1 MNWGVRIIVILGA
14 FMLFIIGSV
23 VFMLSSDSDA
33 LEEKDYYEQALN
45 YDERYDKN
53 KNTLRDK
60 AEPTIEVKETKLI
73 LDFPFEVHS
82 GRIELK
88 RPSSKVQDQEMPLS
102 GQDTNYIIDVSK
114 LTSGRWKCI
123 IEWNSEG
130 TDYRFEKD
138 IFL

>member
-1 MNWGVRIIVILGA
+1 MNWGVRIIMILGV
-14 FMLFIIGSV
+14 FVLFIIGSV
-23 VFMLSSDSDA
+23 VYMLSVDSDE

-45 YDERYDKN
+45 YDARYDKN

-60 AEPTIEVKETKLI
+60 AEPTIQVKEEKLI
-73 LDFPFEVHS
+73 LDFPFVVHS
-82 GRIELK
+82 GKVELK
-88 RPSSKVQDQEMPLS
+88 RPSSQVQDQEMVLS
-102 GQDTNYIIDVSK
+102 DQDMKYSIDVSQ

-130 TDYRFEKD
+130 TEYRFEKD

>member
-1 MNWGVRIIVILGA
+1 MNWGVRIIVVLGA

-23 VFMLSSDSDA
+23 VYMLSADSDE

-60 AEPTIEVKETKLI
+60 AEPTIKVKEEKLI
-73 LDFPFEVHS
+73 LDFPFVVHS
-82 GRIELK
+82 GKVELK
-88 RPSSKVQDQEMPLS
+88 RPSSQVQDQEMMLS
-102 GQDTNYIIDVSK
+102 GQDNNYVIDVSQ

-123 IEWNSEG
+123 IEWKSEE